1 MKYEI
6 CEKTLSKARLNK
18 FSQACGQD
26 KNKAIWLYQCNMK
39 LSQRFYGVI
48 GLFEVMRRNAINEHY
63 KRQFGDED
71 WIVNQCTPGRLLADD
86 QDAIEKAYK
95 DFTGKGVYTNDKMV
109 ASFTFGFWTYLFTR
123 RNYRVGKKTLLRIFP
138 NRAHGVMQRDVYREL
153 TEIREFRNRIAHY
166 EPICFDASGKISTA
180 FARHHYE
187 LIRKYIDFMGIP
199 SDSALGFIEKPDAI
213 IRRLEDFSLIS

>member
-6 CEKTLSKARLNK
+6 CEQTLSKARLNK

-26 KNKAIWLYQCNMK
+26 KSKAIWLYQCNMK

-48 GLFEVMRRNAINEHY
+48 GLFEVMLRNAINEHY

-71 WIVNQCTPGRLLADD
+71 WIVNQCAPGRLLADD

-95 DFTGKGVYTNDKMV
+95 DFT
-109 ASFTFGFWTYLFTR
+109 
-123 RNYRVGKKTLLRIFP
+123 
-138 NRAHGVMQRDVYREL
+138 
-153 TEIREFRNRIAHY
+153 
-166 EPICFDASGKISTA
+166 
-180 FARHHYE
+180 
-187 LIRKYIDFMGIP
+187 GIP

>member
-6 CEKTLSKARLNK
+6 CEKTLSKARLDK
-18 FSQACGQD
+18 YSRACGQD

-48 GLFEVMRRNAINEHY
+48 GLFEVMLRNAINEHY
-63 KRQFGDED
+63 KRQFDDED
-71 WIVNQCTPGRLLADD
+71 WIINQCAPGCLLADD
-86 QDAIEKAYK
+86 KESIEKAHK
-95 DFTGKGVYTNDKMV
+95 EFMGKGVYTNDKMV
-109 ASFTFGFWTYLFTR
+109 ASFTLGFWTYLFTR

-138 NRAHGVMQRDVYREL
+138 DKSHGVMQRDVYREL

-166 EPICFDASGKISTA
+166 EPICFDASGRVGTA

-187 LIRKYIDFMGIP
+187 LIRKYIAFMGIP
-199 SDSALGFIEKPDAI
+199 ADSALGFIEKPDAI
-213 IRRLEDFSLIS
+213 IRRLEEFR

>member
-18 FSQACGQD
+18 YSRACGQD

-48 GLFEVMRRNAINEHY
+48 GLFEVMLRNAINEHY
-63 KRQFGDED
+63 KQQFSDED
-71 WIVNQCTPGRLLADD
+71 WIVNQCAPGCLLADD
-86 QDAIEKAYK
+86 KEAIEKAYK
-95 DFTGKGVYTNDKMV
+95 DFMSKGVYTNDKMV
-109 ASFTFGFWTYLFTR
+109 ASFTLGFWTYLFTR

-138 NRAHGVMQRDVYREL
+138 NKAYGVMQRDVYREL

-166 EPICFDASGKISTA
+166 EPICFDASGKVSTA
-180 FARHHYE
+180 FARYHYE

-199 SDSALGFIEKPDAI
+199 ADSALGFIEKPDAI
-213 IRRLEDFSLIS
+213 IRRLEDFR